1 MENALHKKIN
11 LNMKYTVLL
20 LVLSLFLTNPS
31 MAMQKDSIITIEDYL
46 KAQDLKA
53 TLSDKGL
60 YYHIEKHGGGAK
72 AANGDYVKVQFKG
85 MLLNGKVFDQSKADE
100 PFVFQLGNREVIAG
114 WEHGIPLFPVGSKGI
129 LLVPTEMAYGSQ
141 GVGIVPPN
149 TPLLFEIELL
159 AILSF
164 EEYDAYM
171 VELEAKQQR
180 KFEVEKGEQ
189 FKADKKIIQD
199 YLIAQKI
206 KKAKRDDSGISYA
219 INKKGKGDLPQS
231 GDIIEVAYTGYLTD
245 GSVFDKGKY
254 SVELGK
260 GKVIEGW
267 EVGLPYFNK
276 GSEGW
281 LLIPSKLAYG
291 PMPIDEDGI
300 SIPGNSVL
308 VFEIK
313 ILEVKRKGGDRAI
326 E

>member
-1 MENALHKKIN
+1 
-11 LNMKYTVLL
+11 
-20 LVLSLFLTNPS
+20 
-31 MAMQKDSIITIEDYL
+31 
-46 KAQDLKA
+46 
-53 TLSDKGL
+53 
-60 YYHIEKHGGGAK
+60 
-72 AANGDYVKVQFKG
+72 
-85 MLLNGKVFDQSKADE
+85 MLLNGKIFDQSKANE

-114 WEHGIPLFPVGSKGI
+114 WEQGIPLFPVGSKGI

-159 AILSF
+159 AILTF

-180 KFEVEKGEQ
+180 KFEIEKEEQ
-189 FKADKKIIQD
+189 FKTDKKIIQD

-206 KKAKRDDSGISYA
+206 KKAKRDDNGISYA
-219 INKKGKGDLPQS
+219 INKKGKGDEPQS

-267 EVGLPYFNK
+267 EKGLPYFNK

-313 ILEVKRKGGDRAI
+313 VLEVRKKGGGS
-326 E
+326 